1 MSEKKYIQKIY
12 LIIIFI
18 VLIIFQ
24 IYRFSTEEKLY
35 NLRLENN
42 FLENQIKNRDK
53 TIDKKQSE
61 INALRR
67 ELSVCKR
74 ENTKHT
80 ERFHQLNKTYT
91 ETYLKLKKC
100 ISEKAMWMC
109 SCKELDLC
117 KTTVKSHEDT
127 IKELNN
133 TIKKMCSCSYI
144 EQSRTLINKT
154 SELMEF
160 YKKSRKQ
167 EDCCDNIINLL
178 VTGRFETQD
187 YKYVD
192 KCNVTLFSRYMR
204 SYRKY
209 DEELKNYTL
218 LEKKYTNFDLDIPCQ
233 ERISFY
239 QNKTLAVSRLLH
251 KLQDIL
257 VFEKNHCRYI
267 TKRFITELDKIV

>member
-42 FLENQIKNRDK
+42 FLENQIENRDK

-61 INALRR
+61 INALRH

-74 ENTKHT
+74 NNTKHT
-80 ERFHQLNKTYT
+80 ERFYQLNKTYT

-109 SCKELDLC
+109 SCKELELC
-117 KTTVKSHEDT
+117 KTTVKSQEDT
-127 IKELNN
+127 IEELNN

-144 EQSRTLINKT
+144 EQSRNLINKT
-154 SELMEF
+154 SELLEF

-192 KCNVTLFSRYMR
+192 RCNVTLFSRYMK

-218 LEKKYTNFDLDIPCQ
+218 PEKKYTNFDLDIPCQ